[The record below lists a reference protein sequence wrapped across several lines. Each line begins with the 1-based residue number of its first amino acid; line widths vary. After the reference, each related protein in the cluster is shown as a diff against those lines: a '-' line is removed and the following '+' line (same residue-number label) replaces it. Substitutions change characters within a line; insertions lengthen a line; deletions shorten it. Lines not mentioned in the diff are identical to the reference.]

1 MLEGIICPVC
11 ENTLEEVD
19 LRDSL
24 VCLNCRTDLKDRQYL
39 DFLEFL
45 MANGIDGGGF
55 YFSCLIIRYIINIK
69 IIQLSC

>member
-1 MLEGIICPVC
+1 MLEGIICPRC

-24 VCLNCRTDLKDRQYL
+24 FVLIYRTDLKDRQFL

-45 MANGIDGGGF
+45 MANGIVDNLDF
-55 YFSCLIIRYIINIK
+55 LIKRFTARMLMI
-69 IIQLSC
+69 